1 MNGIP
6 LHYRFLKRLFDISV
20 ALIGLI
26 LSLWL
31 FLILFTLASLSTKS
45 NGFFTQK
52 RVGKNGK
59 TFSIIKF
66 KTMIAAPSGATTV
79 TTTNNPRI
87 TRTGAFLRRFKLDE
101 LPQLVNIIAGDM
113 SFVGP
118 RPDVPGYADK
128 LEGEDRAI
136 LTIRPGIT
144 GPASLEFRNEEE
156 TLAEVEDPEKYNLE
170 VIWPKKVK
178 INRAYIEQY
187 TFAKDIIYIL
197 KTIFPNDRGA

>member
-1 MNGIP
+1 
-6 LHYRFLKRLFDISV
+6 
-20 ALIGLI
+20 
-26 LSLWL
+26 
-31 FLILFTLASLSTKS
+31 
-45 NGFFTQK
+45 
-52 RVGKNGK
+52 
-59 TFSIIKF
+59 
-66 KTMIAAPSGATTV
+66 MIAAPSGATTV